1 MATKLLVSAAVSAI
15 LTIVVILVAVLL
27 GIALAYVPMRLLLAT
42 MAKNI
47 KQFIQRQRERRQV
60 PRETADRRTLEP

>member
-1 MATKLLVSAAVSAI
+1 MSAI
-15 LTIVVILVAVLL
+15 LTLVVILVAVLL

-47 KQFIQRQRERRQV
+47 KQFIQRQRDRREV
-60 PRETADRRTLEP
+60 SRETPERRTLEPPAP

>member
-1 MATKLLVSAAVSAI
+1 MSAI
-15 LTIVVILVAVLL
+15 LTLVVILVAVLL

-47 KQFIQRQRERRQV
+47 KQFIQRQRDRREV
-60 PRETADRRTLEP
+60 TRETPERRTLEPPAP

>member
-1 MATKLLVSAAVSAI
+1 MSAI
-15 LTIVVILVAVLL
+15 LTLVVILVAVLL

-47 KQFIQRQRERRQV
+47 KQFIQRPRDRREV
-60 PRETADRRTLEP
+60 SRETPERRTLEPPAP

>member
-1 MATKLLVSAAVSAI
+1 MSAI
-15 LTIVVILVAVLL
+15 LTLVVILVAVLL

-47 KQFIQRQRERRQV
+47 KQFIQRQRDRREV
-60 PRETADRRTLEP
+60 SRETPDRRTLEPPAP